1 MTRPPAITK
10 FLALGAVFAIFL
22 AVAVPGRKASG
33 REDKRPAAEKP
44 DQDLQSSDPR
54 ESPDPQKSFWA
65 RFTDLFQTPAP
76 QQPIAYTH
84 KKHLAVG
91 MECANCHQFAETG
104 PQAGI
109 PNADFCMVCHQ
120 AIATESPE
128 IQKMTA
134 LWKQGKDIPW
144 VRVYGFEKEAHVRFD
159 HAPHIRAKVECQTCH
174 GDMTQ
179 ETVARELVKHT
190 MGSCLECH
198 KQKEASL
205 DCMTC
210 HF

>member
-22 AVAVPGRKASG
+22 AGAVPGRKASG

-44 DQDLQSSDPR
+44 NQDAQSSNPR

-109 PNADFCMVCHQ
+109 PPADFCMVCHQ

-144 VRVYGFEKEAHVRFD
+144 VRVYGFEKEAHVRFQ
-159 HAPHIRAKVECQTCH
+159 AKVAWHPPEVQ
-174 GDMTQ
+174 
-179 ETVARELVKHT
+179 
-190 MGSCLECH
+190 
-198 KQKEASL
+198 SL
-205 DCMTC
+205 PSGLRGPTSAQG
-210 HF
+210 